1 MTRSILTLAIA
12 FAVIG
17 PAVLHP
23 EVAHA
28 DQTPSKADLEKAKT
42 AFAKGKAAF
51 DKGDFPEAIAS
62 FKQSYELSKNP
73 VLLYN
78 IGFANESAKMDDIAL
93 YYYRKFLAE
102 APADAAQRAEVTERV
117 KVLEKKF
124 QVVPSTPSSAERPN
138 DGSANEPKKPIVLK
152 PAGTYGEADF
162 QHQIVD
168 VAPPKK
174 PLDITAFVPEDSG
187 WTVTLFYRTSG
198 EGKFASKEMKWRY
211 KELVGRVPPTKMIGE
226 SVQYYLEV
234 KDTTGAVITRAGKST
249 SPNLVTLEA
258 GATERFYP
266 DFDEEGKVATTE
278 EIREQDEEDDPFAK
292 NKRTKDDDDD
302 DPTRSDDD
310 AIIHTGPR
318 NGFTDVGS
326 TKFTAVKWG
335 TTIGAVALIAGGVVL
350 HLQAGKFASELENE
364 SKSCGD
370 MMLCTFDPYN
380 ADLEAGGKSRQTWS
394 RVGFAVG
401 AGAAAVAAY
410 FWYKDLTAKKRGEFK
425 VAGKN
430 KNQDETA
437 ATWTVVPSVD
447 DQFAGATAAARF

>member
-1 MTRSILTLAIA
+1 MTRSILIFAIA
-12 FAVIG
+12 FAVVA
-17 PAVLHP
+17 PAVIAP
-23 EVAHA
+23 EAAHA
-28 DQTPSKADLEKAKT
+28 EPSKADLDKAKK
-42 AFAKGKAAF
+42 AFGKGKEAF
-51 DKGDFPEAIAS
+51 DKGDFPEAIAN

-93 YYYRKFLAE
+93 YYYRKFLAD

-124 QVVPSTPSSAERPN
+124 QVAAPTVEKTDRPN
-138 DGSANEPKKPIVLK
+138 PDEPKKPLEIK

-187 WTVTLFYRTSG
+187 WKVTLFYRTSG

-211 KELVGRVPPTKMIGE
+211 KELVGRVPPTKMLGE
-226 SVQYYLEV
+226 SIQYYIEV
-234 KDTTGAVITRAGKST
+234 KDQTGAVITRAGKST

-266 DFDEEGKVATTE
+266 DFDEEGKVATSE
-278 EIREQDEEDDPFAK
+278 EIREQDEEDDPLNRNKKAK
-292 NKRTKDDDDD
+292 VVADDDDD
-302 DPTRSDDD
+302 ELGGSPV
-310 AIIHTGPR
+310 APTGPGT
-318 NGFTDVGS
+318 GFSDVGS
-326 TKFTAVKWG
+326 RKFTAMKYGSTAAAVAF
-335 TTIGAVALIAGGVVL
+335 IGAGVVF
-350 HLQAGKFASELENE
+350 HLQAGKYARSIEDE
-364 SKSCGD
+364 SKRCGE
-370 MMLCTFDPYN
+370 MLCAFDPYN
-380 ADLEAGGKSRQTWS
+380 EDLEASGKSRQTWS

-410 FWYKDLTAKKRGEFK
+410 FWYKDLTAKKRGDRK
-425 VAGKN
+425 VAGKTKDN
-430 KNQDETA
+430 TMS
-437 ATWTVVPSVD
+437 WTVVPSVD
-447 DQFAGATAAARF
+447 DEFAGATAAARF